1 MSAGYDKSKFLSF
14 PAGFV
19 DEFTCGIC
27 LNIYNEPMTTPCCRH
42 SYCRQCI
49 IQSLQM
55 SSNPNTCPNDRKKLL
70 SKDLMPAD
78 RTVTNILDKQEVYCD
93 FKSYGCPQTVPL
105 ARLSSHLIQCGF
117 DPNKAQDK
125 CQQLLSEVTAAVDKI
140 KPRVRRQEFEH
151 MKERLT
157 ACQQEVR
164 LMASQTAAQSV
175 YVEPNTDAFKKKVME
190 SAKSCVD
197 NWEQIECNIAVKSV
211 KKKVLKKC
219 REAVRHSTDYNQL
232 SQYLLDALNNQD

>member
-1 MSAGYDKSKFLSF
+1 
-14 PAGFV
+14 
-19 DEFTCGIC
+19 
-27 LNIYNEPMTTPCCRH
+27 
-42 SYCRQCI
+42 
-49 IQSLQM
+49 M

-157 ACQQEVR
+157 ACQREMR

-175 YVEPNTDAFKKKVME
+175 YVEPNTDVMILRPFLRQLRL
-190 SAKSCVD
+190 CF
-197 NWEQIECNIAVKSV
+197 C
-211 KKKVLKKC
+211 
-219 REAVRHSTDYNQL
+219 NQL
-232 SQYLLDALNNQD
+232 MIGLFAVILGTGVQEEGDGVGEELRRQLGTD